1 MDNDRH
7 INFKLLRDRIM
18 KSEPPAVAGG
28 LTSSDQPP
36 ATAGGS
42 DKTYWR
48 SLEELADSP
57 LFEEFVQ
64 REFPQQAEEWND
76 PVERRTFL
84 KLMGASL
91 ALAGLSGCVIQP
103 PEKIVPYI
111 KQPEEEVPGK
121 GLYFATAF
129 SLGGIGTPLLARSN
143 EGRPTKLEGNPDHP
157 NNRNSDPNDKGSSA
171 TDIFSQA
178 SILTLYDPDR
188 SQTPMYRGE
197 TRAWTTFVAEIRGL
211 IEKEGDGLKA
221 KKGAG
226 LRFLSET
233 ITSPSLAAQMK
244 SVLTDFPEAKWHQY
258 EPANRDNARA
268 GAMMAFGQPVNT
280 IYDFGNAHRILSIG
294 SDFLA
299 ALPGSLPYARAYAA
313 RRRHFA
319 NLSSDPL
326 DLTVDN
332 LKRSDVGGFSRLYA
346 IESTPTTT
354 GAVADHR
361 WSIRPTEIQAVVA
374 ALALGVLD
382 ISATPDLF
390 QAIRPLVFQGS
401 EILRHLMEDE
411 ASAGDVARPVLIDN
425 QTGAPHWLQA
435 IWRDL
440 LQHKGASVVIVG
452 DDQPPIIHA
461 LAHAMN
467 AALGNVGKA
476 SVGNTVSYTDPVEA
490 NSVDQTQSLRELV
503 SDIDGGKV
511 DTLIII
517 GGNPAYNTPVDLR
530 LDLNRMN
537 KITLRAHL
545 SLYNNETSDICHWH
559 IPATHYLESWGDAR
573 SYDGTVTIVQPLIAP
588 LYEGR
593 TKYEVLALF
602 SENYDR
608 KPYDIVKEYWR
619 GQAGTGGQGS
629 GVSTGSGSDRVQGA
643 GTMPANRPQ
652 DAGAPDAG
660 SPDFESWWRKCL
672 HDGFVPNTALPAKT
686 VSLKSDWANSLTGA
700 KPADGTSALPG
711 YELIFR
717 TDPTVYDG
725 RFANNGWLQELPK
738 PLTKLTWDNVALV
751 SANTAKKLGVSPQ
764 NYEKDKKGREAYVDQ
779 IELKLNGRA
788 ISKPL
793 PAWIMPG
800 QPDDVITI
808 HLGYG
813 RARAGRVGDAQGFN
827 AYEIRT
833 SDSPWFAAGAQ
844 ATKAAG
850 QYELAATQIHFS
862 MEGRDLLR
870 EGSLAE
876 YLKEKDHLREER
888 EKQQKEL
895 HDLSLYKDFDYKDQG
910 NGYAWG
916 MSIDLNSCVG
926 CNACMIACQS
936 ENNIPIVGKDQ
947 VLRSR
952 EMHWIRVDSYF
963 KGDPS
968 KPGGPFFQPV
978 PCMHCENAPCEP
990 VCPVHATVHSSE
1002 GLNDMVYNRC
1012 VGTKYC
1018 SNNCPYKVR
1027 RFNFYLYQDWETPTY
1042 QLMRNPDV
1050 SVRSRGVM
1058 EKCTYCVQR
1067 IQSAK
1072 IQSEI
1077 EGRQVHDGEIVTAC
1091 QSVCPTEAIVFGN
1104 INDPNSKVSKLK
1116 AMDRDYSLLGELN
1129 TRPRTTYLSALR
1141 NPNPEIKE

>member
-7 INFKLLRDRIM
+7 INFKLLRDR
-18 KSEPPAVAGG
+18 VLGAGSADVPSA
-28 LTSSDQPP
+28 SSGKQ
-36 ATAGGS
+36 
-42 DKTYWR
+42 YWR

-57 LFEEFVQ
+57 IFEEFVQ

-103 PEKIVPYI
+103 PEKIVPYV
-111 KQPEEEVPGK
+111 KQPEEEIPGK

-129 SLGGIGTPLLARSN
+129 SLSGIATPVLARSN
-143 EGRPTKLEGNPDHP
+143 EGRPTKIEGNPDHP

-197 TRAWTTFVAEIRGL
+197 TRPWTQFMAEIRGL
-211 IEKEGDGLKA
+211 IQKEGDGLKA

-226 LRFLSET
+226 LRFLTET

-244 SVLTDFPEAKWHQY
+244 SILTDFPEAKWHQY
-258 EPANRDNARA
+258 EPSNRDNARA
-268 GAMMAFGQPVNT
+268 GAVMAFGQPVNT
-280 IYDFGNAHRILSIG
+280 IYDFSKADRILSLG

-299 ALPGSLPYARAYAA
+299 CQPGSLRYARDYAA
-313 RRRHFA
+313 KRRISGDKA
-319 NLSSDPL
+319 EMN
-326 DLTVDN
+326 
-332 LKRSDVGGFSRLYA
+332 RLYVV
-346 IESTPTTT
+346 ESTPTTT
-354 GAVADHR
+354 GAVADHAWR
-361 WSIRPTEIQAVVA
+361 IKPSGIAPFAQTLVSGLLPAAKATEGTLPYVGPSSLNVVPSE
-374 ALALGVLD
+374 LL
-382 ISATPDLF
+382 
-390 QAIRPLVFQGS
+390 RPLQ
-401 EILRHLMEDE
+401 
-411 ASAGDVARPVLIDN
+411 
-425 QTGAPHWLQA
+425 
-435 IWRDL
+435 RDL
-440 LQHKGASVVIVG
+440 REGASIVIVG
-452 DDQPPIIHA
+452 DDQLPEVHA
-461 LAHAMN
+461 WAHVLN
-467 AALGNVGKA
+467 ATLGNVGK
-476 SVGNTVSYTDPVEA
+476 TVFYTDPIEA

-503 SDIDGGKV
+503 NDIDAGKV
-511 DTLIII
+511 ETLIIL

-537 KITLRAHL
+537 KVKLRAHL
-545 SLYNNETSDICHWH
+545 SLYINETSDICHWH
-559 IPATHYLESWGDAR
+559 IPATHYLELWGDAR

-593 TKYEVLALF
+593 TAHEVLALF
-602 SENYDR
+602 SDNYDR
-608 KPYDIVKEYWR
+608 KPYDMVKEYWR
-619 GQAGTGGQGS
+619 TWYGTAS
-629 GVSTGSGSDRVQGA
+629 SSERVQDA
-643 GTMPANRPQ
+643 GKMPANRPSTHPSAAAAPGAPQ
-652 DAGAPDAG
+652 DAGAPTAG
-660 SPDFESWWRKCL
+660 APAIIPPASTTDFESWWRKCL
-672 HDGFVPNTALPAKT
+672 HDGFLPNTALPTKT
-686 VSLKSDWANSLTGA
+686 VALKSDWASALA
-700 KPADGTSALPG
+700 GTSPTVREGSSAG
-711 YELIFR
+711 YDLVFR
-717 TDPTVYDG
+717 TDPTIYDG
-725 RFANNGWLQELPK
+725 RFGNNGWLQELPK
-738 PLTKLTWDNVALV
+738 PLTKITWDNVALI
-751 SANTAKKLGVSPQ
+751 SANTAKKLGVAPQ
-764 NYEKDKKGREAYVDQ
+764 NYEEDKRGRGAMVDQ
-779 IELKLNGRA
+779 LELKLNGRA
-788 ISKPL
+788 ISKAV
-793 PAWIMPG
+793 PAWIMAG
-800 QPDDVITI
+800 QPNDVITI

-813 RARAGRVGDAQGFN
+813 RGRAGRVGNDQGFN
-827 AYEIRT
+827 AFDIRT
-833 SDSPWFAAGAQ
+833 SDAPWTALGAQ

-850 QYELAATQIHFS
+850 RYELGTTQVHFQ

-870 EGSLAE
+870 ESSLE
-876 YLKEKDHLREER
+876 EFLKDKARLREEQ
-888 EKQQKEL
+888 EKQKKEL
-895 HDLSLYKDFDYKDQG
+895 HDLSLYPEVDYKNQG

-926 CNACMIACQS
+926 CNACTIACQA

-947 VLRSR
+947 VIRSR
-952 EMHWIRVDSYF
+952 EMHWIRIDAYF
-963 KGDPS
+963 KGDANNPV
-968 KPGGPFFQPV
+968 GPFFQPV

-1027 RFNFYLYQDWETPTY
+1027 RFNFFLYQDWDTPTY

-1077 EGRQVHDGEIVTAC
+1077 EDRQVHDGEIVTAC

-1104 INDPNSKVSKLK
+1104 INDPNSKVAKLK
-1116 AMDRDYSLLGELN
+1116 ALERDYSLLGELN

-1141 NPNPEIKE
+1141 NPNPEIKS

>member
-1 MDNDRH
+1 MNEDRH
-7 INFKLLRDRIM
+7 INFKLLRDRIVR
-18 KSEPPAVAGG
+18 SEPPAVAGG

-57 LFEEFVQ
+57 IFEEFVQ
-64 REFPQQAEEWND
+64 REFPQAAEEWND

-91 ALAGLSGCVIQP
+91 ALAGVSGCVIQP
-103 PEKIVPYI
+103 PEKIVPYV

-129 SLGGIGTPLLARSN
+129 SLGGIATPLLARSN

-157 NNRNSDPNDKGSSA
+157 NNRNNDPNDKGSSA

-188 SQTPMYRGE
+188 SQTPLYRTE
-197 TRAWTTFVAEIRGL
+197 TRPWTQFMGEIRGL
-211 IEKEGDGLKA
+211 IEKEGDGIKA

-226 LRFLSET
+226 LRFLTET
-233 ITSPSLAAQMK
+233 ITSPSLAAQIK

-258 EPANRDNARA
+258 EPVNRDNARA

-280 IYDFGNAHRILSIG
+280 IYDFSKADRILSLG

-299 ALPGSLPYARAYAA
+299 AHPGTLRYARDYAA
-313 RRRHFA
+313 KRRSVAQAASLRPGEKA
-319 NLSSDPL
+319 EMN
-326 DLTVDN
+326 
-332 LKRSDVGGFSRLYA
+332 RLYVV
-346 IESTPTTT
+346 ESTPTTT
-354 GAVADHR
+354 GANADHR
-361 WSIRPTEIQAVVA
+361 GIVKPSQIELVARFLAGAVGLQPFNASI
-374 ALALGVLD
+374 D
-382 ISATPDLF
+382 NPDSVSQILPWVGP
-390 QAIRPLVFQGS
+390 AIRDL
-401 EILRHLMEDE
+401 
-411 ASAGDVARPVLIDN
+411 
-425 QTGAPHWLQA
+425 QT
-435 IWRDL
+435 
-440 LQHKGASVVIVG
+440 HKGASLVIVG
-452 DDQPPIIHA
+452 QEQPSIIHA

-467 AALGNVGKA
+467 DALGNVGK
-476 SVGNTVSYTDPVEA
+476 TVFYTDPVEA

-503 SDIDGGKV
+503 TDIDAGKV
-511 DTLIII
+511 ETLIII
-517 GGNPAYNTPVDLR
+517 GGNPAYNTPADLR
-530 LDLNRMN
+530 LDLNRLD
-537 KITLRAHL
+537 KVKLRAHV
-545 SLYNNETSDICHWH
+545 SLYNDETSDICHWH

-573 SYDGTVTIVQPLIAP
+573 SYDGTVTLVQPLIQP

-593 TKYEVLALF
+593 SAYEVLALF
-602 SENYDR
+602 SDNYDR

-619 GQAGTGGQGS
+619 SQAGAGQA
-629 GVSTGSGSDRVQGA
+629 VSIGSGSDA
-643 GTMPANRPQ
+643 GRMPANRPQ
-652 DAGAPDAG
+652 DAGAPG
-660 SPDFESWWRKCL
+660 SGAPDFESWWRKCL
-672 HDGFVPNTALPAKT
+672 HDGFVPNSALPAKT
-686 VSLKSDWANSLTGA
+686 VALKSDWANQSSQNS
-700 KPADGTSALPG
+700 DRMSALPAGG
-711 YELIFR
+711 YEVVFR
-717 TDPTVYDG
+717 TDPSIYDG
-725 RFANNGWLQELPK
+725 CFANNGWLQELPK
-738 PLTKLTWDNVALV
+738 PLTKLTWDNVALM
-751 SANTAKKLGVSPQ
+751 SANTAKKIGVAAQ
-764 NYEKDKKGREAYVDQ
+764 DYDKGKKGREAFVDQ
-779 IELKLNGRA
+779 IDLKVNGRG
-788 ISKPL
+788 ISKSL

-813 RARAGRVGDAQGFN
+813 RAHAGRVGNGQGFN

-833 SDSPWFAAGAQ
+833 ADAPWIAFGAQ

-850 QYELAATQIHFS
+850 HYELGATQIHFS

-870 EGSLAE
+870 EGSLEE
-876 YLKEKDHLREER
+876 YLKEKDFLREEQ
-888 EKQQKEL
+888 EKQKKEL
-895 HDLSLYKDFDYKDQG
+895 HELSLYPEVDYKNQG

-947 VLRSR
+947 VIRSR
-952 EMHWIRVDSYF
+952 EMHWIRVDTYF
-963 KGDPS
+963 KGDAN
-968 KPGGPFFQPV
+968 KPEGPFFQPV

-1042 QLMRNPDV
+1042 QLMRNPEV
-1050 SVRSRGVM
+1050 TLRSRGVM

-1091 QSVCPTEAIVFGN
+1091 QSVCPTEAIVFGD

-1116 AMDRDYSLLGELN
+1116 ALDRDYSLLGELN

-1141 NPNPEIKE
+1141 NPNPEINS

>member
-1 MDNDRH
+1 MNNDRH
-7 INFKLLRDRIM
+7 INFKLLRDR
-18 KSEPPAVAGG
+18 VLNAGSADVPSA
-28 LTSSDQPP
+28 SSGKQ
-36 ATAGGS
+36 
-42 DKTYWR
+42 YWR

-57 LFEEFVQ
+57 IFEEFVQ

-103 PEKIVPYI
+103 PEKIVPYV
-111 KQPEEEVPGK
+111 KQPEEEIPGR

-129 SLGGIGTPLLARSN
+129 SLGGIATPLLARSN

-157 NNRNSDPNDKGSSA
+157 NNRNSDPADRGSSA

-188 SQTPMYRGE
+188 SQTPLYRGE
-197 TRAWTTFVAEIRGL
+197 TRAWSTFVAEIRGA
-211 IEKEGDGLKA
+211 IEKENQGFKA
-221 KKGAG
+221 TKGAG
-226 LRFLSET
+226 LRFLTET
-233 ITSPSLAAQMK
+233 ITSPTLAAQMK
-244 SVLTDFPEAKWHQY
+244 TILTDFPEAKWHQY
-258 EPANRDNARA
+258 EPVNRDNARA
-268 GAMMAFGQPVNT
+268 GAVMAFGQPVNT
-280 IYDFGNAHRILSIG
+280 IYDFSKADRILSLG
-294 SDFLA
+294 SDFLSA
-299 ALPGSLPYARAYAA
+299 MPGTLRYARDYAA
-313 RRRHFA
+313 KRRINGENA
-319 NLSSDPL
+319 EMN
-326 DLTVDN
+326 
-332 LKRSDVGGFSRLYA
+332 RLYVV
-346 IESTPTTT
+346 ESTPTTT
-354 GAVADHR
+354 GANADHR
-361 WSIRPTEIQAVVA
+361 LSVKPSEMETITWAIANAPRGTESFASWVT
-374 ALALGVLD
+374 ALSRD
-382 ISATPDLF
+382 F
-390 QAIRPLVFQGS
+390 Q
-401 EILRHLMEDE
+401 
-411 ASAGDVARPVLIDN
+411 
-425 QTGAPHWLQA
+425 
-435 IWRDL
+435 
-440 LQHKGASVVIVG
+440 QHKGASIVIAG
-452 DDQPPIIHA
+452 EDQPAYIHA
-461 LAHAMN
+461 FAHAFN
-467 AALGNVGKA
+467 DLLGNVGK
-476 SVGNTVSYTDPVEA
+476 TLFYTDPVEA
-490 NSVDQTQSLRELV
+490 NSVDQTQSLRELIN
-503 SDIDGGKV
+503 DIDAGRV
-511 DTLIII
+511 DTLVII
-517 GGNPAYNTPVDLR
+517 GGNPAYNTPVDLS
-530 LDLNRMN
+530 LDLNRLN
-537 KITLRAHL
+537 KVRLRAHH
-545 SLYNNETSDICHWH
+545 SLYNNETSEICHWH

-573 SYDGTVTIVQPLIAP
+573 TYDGTVTIVQPLIAP

-593 TKYEVLALF
+593 TAHEMLALF
-602 SENYDR
+602 SDNYDR
-608 KPYDIVKEYWR
+608 KPYDMVKDYWR
-619 GQAGTGGQGS
+619 GQAGAAGP
-629 GVSTGSGSDRVQGA
+629 GVSTGSGSDRVVA
-643 GTMPANRPQ
+643 ASSP
-652 DAGAPDAG
+652 
-660 SPDFESWWRKCL
+660 PDFESWWRKCL
-672 HDGFVPNTALPAKT
+672 HDGFIPNTALLTKT
-686 VSLKSDWANSLTGA
+686 VSLKSDWANSLAQTN
-700 KPADGTSALPG
+700 ADGTSALPAKSG
-711 YELIFR
+711 SYELIFR
-717 TDPTVYDG
+717 ADPSIYDG
-725 RFANNGWLQELPK
+725 RFSNNGWLQELPK
-738 PLTKLTWDNVALV
+738 PLTKITWDNVALI
-751 SANTAKKLGVSPQ
+751 SANTAKKLGVAPQ
-764 NYEKDKKGREAYVDQ
+764 NYEEDKRGRGAMVDQ
-779 IELKLNGRA
+779 LELKLNGRT
-788 ISKPL
+788 ISKAL

-827 AYEIRT
+827 AYEIRA
-833 SDSPWFAAGAQ
+833 SDSPWFTSGAQ
-844 ATKAAG
+844 ATKTAG
-850 QYELAATQIHFS
+850 RYELGATQVHFS

-870 EGSLAE
+870 ESSLEE
-876 YLKEKDHLREER
+876 YLKDKEHLREEQ
-888 EKQQKEL
+888 EKQKKEL
-895 HDLSLYKDFDYKDQG
+895 RELSLYKDYDYQNQG

-947 VLRSR
+947 VIRSR

-963 KGDPS
+963 KGEAD
-968 KPGGPFFQPV
+968 KPAGPFFQPV

-1116 AMDRDYSLLGELN
+1116 ALERDYSLLGELN

-1141 NPNPEIKE
+1141 NPNPEIKS